1 MIAFWFVVI
10 NVPSDGLSPSGTRI
24 SAGTVVTKCGSKMYT
39 GPALDSSLI
48 SRFVGPTWGPPG
60 ADRTQVA
67 PMLAPWTLLPGF
79 IPHRVVRIVDM
90 SKPLRVF
97 TTSRI
102 SREGVSNLAAGEII
116 QAQIY
121 NDGVWSLKMKRQCI
135 WHDMVVL
142 YIKLHGKWAA
152 MSSPSL
158 GQISSYWIKVR
169 TQVRYPAGVNAP
181 LCPQSTSS
189 WIASHQPEAYG

>member
-1 MIAFWFVVI
+1 M
-10 NVPSDGLSPSGTRI
+10 
-24 SAGTVVTKCGSKMYT
+24 TKCGSRKYT
-39 GPALDSSLI
+39 DRLLIVSLI
-48 SRFVGPTWGPPG
+48 SRFVRPAWGPPG

-97 TTSRI
+97 TISRI
-102 SREGVSNLAAGEII
+102 SWEGISNLAAGEII

-121 NDGVWSLKMKRQCI
+121 NDGVWSLTMKRQCI

-142 YIKLHGKWAA
+142 HIKLHGKWTA
-152 MSSPSL
+152 MSSPSGGDL
-158 GQISSYWIKVR
+158 GQLSSYWIKVR
-169 TQVRYPAGVNAP
+169 TQVRYPAGVSAP
-181 LCPQSTSS
+181 LCPQSASP
-189 WIASHQPEAYG
+189 WIASHEPEAYG

>member
-1 MIAFWFVVI
+1 M
-10 NVPSDGLSPSGTRI
+10 
-24 SAGTVVTKCGSKMYT
+24 
-39 GPALDSSLI
+39 
-48 SRFVGPTWGPPG
+48 GPTWGRQDPG
-60 ADRTQVA
+60 GPHVG
-67 PMLAPWTLLPGF
+67 PM
-79 IPHRVVRIVDM
+79 
-90 SKPLRVF
+90 
-97 TTSRI
+97 
-102 SREGVSNLAAGEII
+102 NLATWVYPAPGGEDRWYVKASPCIHNIPNLSGRGKLPCSWSKII

-142 YIKLHGKWAA
+142 HIKSHGKWAA

-169 TQVRYPAGVNAP
+169 TQVRYPAGVSAP

-189 WIASHQPEAYG
+189 WIASHEPEAYG